1 MPANELTLGQAF
13 DELIRGLSPI
23 AQTERIEAR
32 AAAGRLLAEDIVS
45 AVDLPAFD
53 NSAMDGYALRL
64 ADLQPGH
71 WLHEIGR
78 AYAGHPFGGRIDTG
92 TCVRIMTGAPLPDGA
107 DTVVML
113 EDVSADGGIVRVERL
128 PLPGANIRRRGEHI
142 AVGDLALPAGRHLRA
157 ADVGLAAAVGAARLT
172 VRRRLRVGVVSTGD
186 ELADP
191 PQVLH
196 AGASF
201 DANRPLLA
209 ASLARLGF
217 ETHDLGICGDSAQAF
232 AAVLAQARRLGLDA
246 LVASGGA
253 AQGDA
258 DIVRA
263 APGVR
268 FVALNIRPGRGIAF
282 ARFDEGGPM
291 MAMLGLPGNVVA
303 AYVMFHL
310 LARPLLLHLAGCRA
324 TLPSPIPLPLA
335 GAVRL
340 RGGRIDYRRARF
352 VREPAGRL
360 LVEPLRE
367 QGSAMLRTVTE
378 ADALIA
384 LGPRDAYA
392 AGELVDTLPLALF
405 D

>member
-1 MPANELTLGQAF
+1 MAANELTLAQAL
-13 DELIRGLSPI
+13 EQLVRWLP
-23 AQTERIEAR
+23 RIGEAESIGTR
-32 AAAGRLLAEDIVS
+32 AAAGRMLAADVAS
-45 AVDLPAFD
+45 TVDLPAFD
-53 NSAMDGYALRL
+53 NSAMDGYALRF

-78 AYAGHPFGGRIDTG
+78 AYAGHPFVGRVETG

-113 EDVSADGGIVRVERL
+113 EDVTVDGGTVRVERP
-128 PLPGANIRRRGEHI
+128 PLQGANVRRRGEHL
-142 AVGDLALPAGRHLRA
+142 AAGEVALPAGRQLRA
-157 ADVGLAAAVGAARLT
+157 ADLGLAAAAGAARLT

-191 PQVLH
+191 PQALQ
-196 AGASF
+196 AAASF

-209 ASLARLGF
+209 AGLERLGF
-217 ETHDLGICGDSAQAF
+217 EAHDLGICGDTPQAF
-232 AAVLAQARRLGLDA
+232 AAALERARELRLDA
-246 LVASGGA
+246 LIASGGA

-263 APGVR
+263 AAGVR
-268 FVALNIRPGRGIAF
+268 FIPLNIRPGRGVAAACIDNPGA
-282 ARFDEGGPM
+282 PM
-291 MAMLGLPGNVVA
+291 ALLGLPGNAVA

-310 LARPLLLHLAGCRA
+310 LARPLLLHLAGGEA
-324 TLPSPIPLPLA
+324 AVPLHIPLPLA

-352 VREPAGRL
+352 VRNASGRL
-360 LVEPLRE
+360 QVQPLRD

-384 LGPRDAYA
+384 LGPRETYGD
-392 AGELVDTLPLALF
+392 GDLVDTVPLALL